1 MTGTT
6 RADLRLLVW
15 DAPNMDMALTG
26 LLGRQPRGDE
36 RPRFEAVARWLVSQ
50 AAPDE
55 DVEAC
60 VFANVP
66 EGAAGRMA
74 GWVKMLRSYG
84 YSVFVKPRLSGSDI
98 DEDMLAHV
106 HRRGAEADLRGLV
119 VASGDS
125 RLFREP
131 LEKLAAEEVEV
142 TVLGFA
148 EETTYAQVSGRLH
161 FQDLEDLPDAFLTPL
176 PRARLDNLPPEGRWL
191 PPLAPLRQAVGAR
204 ADGAEDFG

>member
-1 MTGTT
+1 MTGTP
-6 RADLRLLVW
+6 RPDLRLLVW

-36 RPRFEAVARWLVSQ
+36 RPRFDAVARWLVSQ

-84 YSVFVKPRLSGSDI
+84 YAVFVKPRLSGSDI

-106 HRRGAEADLRGLV
+106 HARAAEADLRSLV

-131 LEKLAAEEVEV
+131 LEKLAADDVVV

-148 EETTYAQVSGRLH
+148 EETTYAQVSGRLR

-176 PRARLDNLPPEGRWL
+176 PRARLDNLPAEGRWL
-191 PPLAPLRQAVGAR
+191 PPLAPLRQAVRAR
-204 ADGAEDFG
+204 AGSGEEYD